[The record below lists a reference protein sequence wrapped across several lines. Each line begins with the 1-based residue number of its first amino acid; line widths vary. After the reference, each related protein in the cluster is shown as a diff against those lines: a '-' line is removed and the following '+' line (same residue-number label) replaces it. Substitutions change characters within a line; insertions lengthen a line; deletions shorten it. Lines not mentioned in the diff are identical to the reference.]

1 MREKLK
7 SLKHS
12 KIKNTGLLFE
22 VLSRKFSEEVISNS
36 KPRAI
41 NLLKKYFH
49 STEIAKEY
57 NLYKVILGSNS
68 LNESQANLRFD
79 IIKESYSKIDKEK
92 LSKEKY
98 NLIREIKDLY
108 SNSEDIFKFR
118 VENYNVLAATNNL
131 LESFNSSKYV
141 DPSFILK
148 NKSTIL
154 EHLIT
159 VPKTETSQILESFTT
174 LPKSEQQMVFDLMVE
189 KFNKRF
195 KVLTESQK
203 DVLKEYISQSNSPK
217 FTEYISERFDEV
229 VLKLKLK
236 EALIEDV
243 ETKTLL
249 KETISAI
256 KPFGKN
262 YNIKNDDVVKLLNC
276 YSLVDE
282 LENFDED
289 ES

>member
-36 KPRAI
+36 KPKAI

-49 STEIAKEY
+49 NSEIAKEY

-79 IIKESYSKIDKEK
+79 ILKESYSKIDKEK

-98 NLIREIKDLY
+98 NLIREVKDLY
-108 SNSEDIFKFR
+108 SNPEDIFKFR

-131 LESFNSSKYV
+131 LESFNSTKYIE
-141 DPSFILK
+141 PSFLLK

-159 VPKTETSQILESFTT
+159 VPKTESSHILESFTT

-189 KFNKRF
+189 KFNKKF

-203 DVLKEYISQSNSPK
+203 SVLKEYISQNNSPK
-217 FTEYISERFDEV
+217 FTEYISEKFDEV
-229 VLKLKLK
+229 ILNLKLK

-243 ETKTLL
+243 ETKALL
-249 KETISAI
+249 KETISTI

-282 LENFDED
+282 LENFQDDEY
-289 ES
+289 

>member
-36 KPRAI
+36 KPKAI

-49 STEIAKEY
+49 NSEIAKEY

-79 IIKESYSKIDKEK
+79 ILKESYAKIDKEK

-98 NLIREIKDLY
+98 NLIREVKDLY

-131 LESFNSSKYV
+131 LESFSSTKYV
-141 DPSFILK
+141 EPSFLLK

-159 VPKTETSQILESFTT
+159 VPKTESSQILESFTT

-189 KFNKRF
+189 KFNKKF

-203 DVLKEYISQSNSPK
+203 SVLKEYISQNNSPK

-249 KETISAI
+249 KETISTI

-282 LENFDED
+282 LENFQDE
-289 ES
+289 E

>member
-36 KPRAI
+36 RPKAI

-49 STEIAKEY
+49 NSEIAKEY

-79 IIKESYSKIDKEK
+79 ILKESYSKIDKEK

-98 NLIREIKDLY
+98 NLIREVKDLY

-118 VENYNVLAATNNL
+118 VDNYNVLAATNNL
-131 LESFNSSKYV
+131 LESFNSTKYIE
-141 DPSFILK
+141 PSFLLK

-159 VPKTETSQILESFTT
+159 VPKTESSQILESFTT

-189 KFNKRF
+189 KFNKKF

-203 DVLKEYISQSNSPK
+203 AVLKEYISQNNSPK
-217 FTEYISERFDEV
+217 FTEYISEKFDEV
-229 VLKLKLK
+229 VLNLKLK

-249 KETISAI
+249 KETISTI

-282 LENFDED
+282 LENFQDDEY
-289 ES
+289 

>member
-1 MREKLK
+1 MQSKNK
-7 SLKHS
+7 NLKHS

-36 KPRAI
+36 KPKAI

-49 STEIAKEY
+49 NSEIAKEY
-57 NLYKVILGSNS
+57 NLYKIILGSNS

-79 IIKESYSKIDKEK
+79 VLKESYSKIDKEK

-118 VENYNVLAATNNL
+118 VDNYNVLAATNNL
-131 LESFNSSKYV
+131 LESFNSTKYIE
-141 DPSFILK
+141 PSFILK

-154 EHLIT
+154 EHLTT
-159 VPKTETSQILESFTT
+159 VPKTESSQILESFTS

-203 DVLKEYISQSNSPK
+203 AVLKEYISQNNSPK
-217 FTEYISERFDEV
+217 FTEYISEKFDEV

-236 EALIEDV
+236 EALIEDE

-249 KETISAI
+249 KETISTI
-256 KPFGKN
+256 KPIGKN
-262 YNIKNDDVVKLLNC
+262 YNIKNEDVVKLLNC

-282 LENFDED
+282 LENFEED

>member
-36 KPRAI
+36 KPKAI

-49 STEIAKEY
+49 GSEIAKEY
-57 NLYKVILGSNS
+57 NLYKIILGSNS

-79 IIKESYSKIDKEK
+79 ILKESYSKIDKEK

-131 LESFNSSKYV
+131 LESFNSSKYIE
-141 DPSFILK
+141 PSFLLK

-154 EHLIT
+154 EHLTT

-189 KFNKRF
+189 KFNKKF
-195 KVLTESQK
+195 KILTESQK
-203 DVLKEYISQSNSPK
+203 NVLKEYISQNNSPK

-236 EALIEDV
+236 EALIEDD

-249 KETISAI
+249 KETISTI

-262 YNIKNDDVVKLLNC
+262 YNIKNEDVVKLLNC
-276 YSLVDE
+276 YALVDE
-282 LENFDED
+282 LENFEED

>member
-7 SLKHS
+7 GLKHS

-36 KPRAI
+36 KPKAI

-49 STEIAKEY
+49 NSEIAKEY

-79 IIKESYSKIDKEK
+79 ILKESYAKIDKEK

-98 NLIREIKDLY
+98 NLIREVKDLY

-131 LESFNSSKYV
+131 LESFNSTKYV
-141 DPSFILK
+141 EPSFLLK

-154 EHLIT
+154 EHLVT
-159 VPKTETSQILESFTT
+159 VPKTESSQILESFTT

-189 KFNKRF
+189 KFNKKF

-203 DVLKEYISQSNSPK
+203 SVLKEYISQNNSPK

-249 KETISAI
+249 KETISTI

-282 LENFDED
+282 LENFQDDEY
-289 ES
+289 

>member
-1 MREKLK
+1 MQEKLK

-36 KPRAI
+36 KPKAI

-49 STEIAKEY
+49 NSEIAKEY

-98 NLIREIKDLY
+98 NLIREVKDLY

-131 LESFNSSKYV
+131 LESFNSTKYV
-141 DPSFILK
+141 EPSFLLK

-159 VPKTETSQILESFTT
+159 VPKTESSQILESFTT

-189 KFNKRF
+189 KFNKKF

-203 DVLKEYISQSNSPK
+203 AVLKEYISQNNSPK

-243 ETKTLL
+243 ETKALL
-249 KETISAI
+249 KETISTI

-282 LENFDED
+282 LENFQDDEY
-289 ES
+289 

>member
-36 KPRAI
+36 KPKAI

-49 STEIAKEY
+49 GSEIAKEY
-57 NLYKVILGSNS
+57 NLYKIILGSNS

-79 IIKESYSKIDKEK
+79 ILKESYSKIDKEK

-131 LESFNSSKYV
+131 LESFNSSKYIE
-141 DPSFILK
+141 PSFLLK

-154 EHLIT
+154 EHLT
-159 VPKTETSQILESFTT
+159 NVPKTETSQILESFTT

-189 KFNKRF
+189 KFNKKF
-195 KVLTESQK
+195 KILTESQK
-203 DVLKEYISQSNSPK
+203 NVLKEYISQNNSPK

-236 EALIEDV
+236 EALIEDD

-249 KETISAI
+249 KETISTI

-262 YNIKNDDVVKLLNC
+262 YNIKNEDVVKLLNC
-276 YSLVDE
+276 YALVDE
-282 LENFDED
+282 LENFEED

>member
-36 KPRAI
+36 KPKAI

-49 STEIAKEY
+49 NSEIAKEY

-79 IIKESYSKIDKEK
+79 ILKESYAKIDKEK

-98 NLIREIKDLY
+98 NLIREVKDLY

-131 LESFNSSKYV
+131 LESFSSTKYV
-141 DPSFILK
+141 EPSFLLK

-154 EHLIT
+154 EHLVT
-159 VPKTETSQILESFTT
+159 VPKTESSQILESFTT

-189 KFNKRF
+189 KFNKKF

-203 DVLKEYISQSNSPK
+203 SVLKEYISQNNSPK

-249 KETISAI
+249 KETISTI

-276 YSLVDE
+276 YSLV
-282 LENFDED
+282 LKKKV
-289 ES
+289 

>member
-36 KPRAI
+36 KPKAI

-49 STEIAKEY
+49 NSEIAKEY

-79 IIKESYSKIDKEK
+79 ILKESYAKIDKEK

-98 NLIREIKDLY
+98 NLIREVKDLY

-131 LESFNSSKYV
+131 LESFSSTKYV
-141 DPSFILK
+141 EPSFLLK

-154 EHLIT
+154 EHLVT
-159 VPKTETSQILESFTT
+159 VPKTESSQILESFTT

-189 KFNKRF
+189 KFNKKF

-203 DVLKEYISQSNSPK
+203 SVLKEYISQNNSPK

-249 KETISAI
+249 KETISTI

-282 LENFDED
+282 LENFQDDEY
-289 ES
+289 